1 MSFSGRRRAT
11 TLVALGALL
20 SGSAALPGAAFAAQ
34 PPRQSASDF
43 TPGAAGLGDPYFPL
57 DGNGG
62 YDVQHYLLDLRYDP
76 ATDVLSGTAII
87 TARATQDLSAFNL
100 DLDGL
105 TVRSVRVNLAQ
116 ATWTRDAAELTVT
129 PPHGIRKH
137 SLFVTTVRYDGV
149 PKTINDQYGPSG
161 FFHTDDGALIVGEP
175 HVAETWFPNNNHPL
189 DKASYTFV
197 MTVPQGLKVVANG
210 RLIQDRTHNG
220 LTTWAWQQSE
230 PMASYLATASV
241 GKWDFNEYSS
251 GGIRYLDALDPDLFS
266 IPAADVGGP
275 SVGDIAQASFARQP
289 EIIGFLAGYFGSY
302 PFKNAGGIVD
312 DFEGLGFALENQS
325 RPIYPAGAF
334 EDPLEADALLVH
346 ELAHQ
351 WYGDNVAIK
360 GWKDIWLN
368 EGFATYAEWLWSD
381 HEGLGTVQELFGFYA
396 STPADDPFWNLTI
409 GDPGVDA
416 IFDDP
421 TYYRGAMTLQALR
434 NTVGDDDF
442 FTILKQW
449 AAANAGGNASTE
461 DFIAFTEKISGQ
473 DLTAFFDE
481 WLYTGVKPA
490 GLDES
495 AARKAAP
502 DGAGV
507 PPAVRV
513 QERITGVGQA
523 Y

>member
-1 MSFSGRRRAT
+1 MDFSGARRAA

-20 SGSAALPGAAFAAQ
+20 IGSMVAPGAALAASPHQ
-34 PPRQSASDF
+34 AASGF
-43 TPGAAGLGDPYFPL
+43 TPGAPGLGDPYFPL

-62 YDVQHYLLDLRYDP
+62 YDVKHYLLDLRYDP
-76 ATDVLSGTAII
+76 ATDVLSGTAVI
-87 TARATQDLSAFNL
+87 TARATQNLSAFNL
-100 DLDGL
+100 DFDGL
-105 TVRSVRVNLAQ
+105 MVRSVRVNART
-116 ATWTRDAAELTVT
+116 ATWARDAAELTVT
-129 PPHGIRKH
+129 PPRGIRDN
-137 SLFVTTVRYDGV
+137 SLFITTVRYDGV
-149 PKTINDQYGPSG
+149 PITINDQFGPSG
-161 FFHTDDGALIVGEP
+161 FFHTDDGALVVGQP

-197 MTVPQGLKVVANG
+197 MTVPEGLEVVANG
-210 RLIQDRTHNG
+210 RLIRNFTHNG

-241 GKWDFNEYSS
+241 GQWNFNEYSN
-251 GGIRYLDALDPDLFS
+251 GGIRYLDALDPDLFH
-266 IPAADVGGP
+266 IPAADPGGP
-275 SVGDIAQASFARQP
+275 SLGDIATAAFARQP
-289 EIIGFLAGYFGSY
+289 EIIGFLAGYFGDY

-334 EDPLEADALLVH
+334 EDPLEADAFLVH

-368 EGFATYAEWLWSD
+368 EGFATYAEWLWS
-381 HEGLGTVQELFGFYA
+381 ENQGLGTVQELFDSYA
-396 STPADDPFWNLTI
+396 AIPADDSFWELTI

-421 TYYRGAMTLQALR
+421 TYYRGAMTLHALR
-434 NTVGDDDF
+434 QLIGDDDF
-442 FTILKQW
+442 FALLKGW
-449 AAANAGGNASTE
+449 ASTNAGGNVSTE
-461 DFIAFTEKISGQ
+461 DFIAFAEQVSGR

-490 GLDES
+490 GLEGMALKRAPEGS
-495 AARKAAP
+495 A
-502 DGAGV
+502 V
-507 PPAVRV
+507 PPSVRV
-513 QERITGVGQA
+513 PERMARAATA
-523 Y
+523 F